1 MMPFVVAELGVDA
14 DPFMLHLYAALAEK
28 ERRLIS
34 QRTTAALAAKKLQ
47 GVPLR
52 NRSNIEAAGAIGR
65 QSAKDKAAAFASNV
79 MPIVASVHATGV
91 TTLAGIADALNGRGV
106 RTARGGRWHV
116 STVMNLLRR
125 AREAC

>member
-1 MMPFVVAELGVDA
+1 
-14 DPFMLHLYAALAEK
+14 MLQLYAALAEK

-34 QRTTAALAAKKLQ
+34 QPTTAALAAKKAL
-47 GVPLR
+47 GVALG
-52 NRSNIEAAGAIGR
+52 NRGNIEAAGAIGR
-65 QSAKDKAAAFASNV
+65 PAAKDRATAFAANV
-79 MPIVASVHATGV
+79 MPVVASIQAIGV

-125 AREAC
+125 AAEVC